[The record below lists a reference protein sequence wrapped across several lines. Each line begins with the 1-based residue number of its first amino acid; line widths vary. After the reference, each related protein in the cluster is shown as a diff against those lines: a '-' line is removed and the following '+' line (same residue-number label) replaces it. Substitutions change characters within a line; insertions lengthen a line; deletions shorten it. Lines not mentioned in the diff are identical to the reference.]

1 MIDSYYIYSMMK
13 HNFLKILTFSVALLS
28 VVLLNAQSYGP
39 GNKSGGLYRTGDE
52 KLDKGW
58 FFGLGITYMIPYLK
72 ESETIDFT
80 DTLNQVFTQS
90 YTAKPTGKIGL
101 FAEIG
106 KFKINNRRIINYQ
119 DFGLSYKWFR
129 GGEDFEQTTTF
140 SSLLYTKSE
149 TTASFSDHALS
160 LNFNIGHSFDASDK
174 TFIVNGI
181 GLNADY
187 FIIKSRSSG
196 GSILNT
202 PHQFVSDFVGEI
214 HYFFGI
220 GFKTGKRLIIM
231 PMLETPIFALYEFNH
246 IKSTHDYFNTRSRP
260 LIFKIRF
267 MFLKKG
273 STSCP
278 AVYNPMG
285 IDPKTFQPDQ
295 TK

>member
-1 MIDSYYIYSMMK
+1 MNRFTK
-13 HNFLKILTFSVALLS
+13 TFLLTFILVVSTALQ
-28 VVLLNAQSYGP
+28 AQTYKP

-58 FFGLGITYMIPYLK
+58 FFGLGITYMLPYLK
-72 ESETIDFT
+72 QNETINYT
-80 DTLNQVFTQS
+80 DTSNQKFTQT

-106 KFKINNRRIINYQ
+106 KFKINNKRIINYH

-129 GGEDFEQTTTF
+129 GGENFESTT
-140 SSLLYTKSE
+140 LLNNNPYSASN
-149 TTASFSDHALS
+149 TTGSYSDHALS
-160 LNFNIGHSFDASDK
+160 LNYNIGHSYDVSDK
-174 TFIVNGI
+174 KFIVNGL

-187 FIIKSRSSG
+187 FIIKSRSGG
-196 GSILNT
+196 GSILGT
-202 PHQFVSDFVGEI
+202 PQKFVSDFVGEV
-214 HYFFGI
+214 HYFFGM

-231 PMLETPIFALYEFNH
+231 PIIETPVFAIYEFNH

-260 LIFKIRF
+260 IIFRIRF

-278 AVYNPMG
+278 KVYNPMG
-285 IDPKTFQPDQ
+285 IDPMNQKE
-295 TK
+295 